1 MKILKKQ
8 KKVISHSFSISL
20 FVQLVNILAE
30 KKVEKAMAKVDKA
43 MNKAH
48 KAEAKVEK
56 EYQKAGKKA
65 RK

>member
-1 MKILKKQ
+1 
-8 KKVISHSFSISL
+8 
-20 FVQLVNILAE
+20 
-30 KKVEKAMAKVDKA
+30 MAKVDKA

-56 EYQKAGKKA
+56 EFQKAGKKA